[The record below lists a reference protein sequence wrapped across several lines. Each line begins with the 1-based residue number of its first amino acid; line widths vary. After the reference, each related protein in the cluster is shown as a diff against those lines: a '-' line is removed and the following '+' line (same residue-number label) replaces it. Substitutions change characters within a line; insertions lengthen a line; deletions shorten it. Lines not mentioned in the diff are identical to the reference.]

1 MQTHIHIAQGPQR
14 SLVKPGRDRINS
26 AGPGLDRQRA
36 RLAWWQ
42 FRSRTRRRRRSA
54 VLSSSGRTFAV
65 TGWQCRRGICTT
77 SPNRVQVRCCFCSS
91 GRGLRTV
98 ESESDSGRGRR
109 WRGTGHIDA
118 VGARVGVGK
127 WEGSVRRFGR
137 YLRYGDRNRSRHRER
152 GRGGDG
158 VGFVRIRCRGRMDEL
173 VVISGRQR
181 RTRIPRRRSET
192 GPSSGILGRRVGTAL
207 VRSGRRGS
215 GRDGDGEVQPRVRV
229 GRGL

>member
-1 MQTHIHIAQGPQR
+1 M
-14 SLVKPGRDRINS
+14 
-26 AGPGLDRQRA
+26 
-36 RLAWWQ
+36 
-42 FRSRTRRRRRSA
+42 
-54 VLSSSGRTFAV
+54 SSSGRTFAV

-91 GRGLRTV
+91 ERGLRTV
-98 ESESDSGRGRR
+98 ESESDAGRGRR

-118 VGARVGVGK
+118 VGTRVGVGE

-137 YLRYGDRNRSRHRER
+137 HLRYGDRNRSRHGER
-152 GRGGDG
+152 GRGGGGDG
-158 VGFVRIRCRGRMDEL
+158 VGFVRIRCRGRTDEL

-181 RTRIPRRRSET
+181 RTRIPRRRRSET

-207 VRSGRRGS
+207 VRSGGRGS
-215 GRDGDGEVQPRVRV
+215 RRDGGSGEVQPRGRV